1 MAQEYDKIFREVL
14 RDLFPAVARK
24 VLGIPAGHYKPLP
37 GDLQYTAEREADQVW
52 EVTPETGDS
61 FILHCELQST
71 NDKQMLSRMMLYH
84 AFLHYQHKR
93 PIRQFVLYVGKEAL
107 RMEHRLQT
115 DALSYR
121 YGLVDLKS
129 FPYQTFLDS
138 DHSQEVLLAILA
150 DFGGEAAG
158 LIAEKILAKLRQS
171 TSGTL
176 ELSQRTVQLARL
188 ALLRNLST
196 TVLTAAQHMA
206 LDIDITEDALYQLG
220 IQKGEQTGLQKGK
233 EEGEQRGEQ
242 KGKEETALNMLREGF
257 AEDVVTRITNLPAE
271 RIAQLRQQLE
281 AGK

>member
-1 MAQEYDKIFREVL
+1 MAQDYDKIFREVL

-24 VLGIPAGHYKPLP
+24 VLGIPAGAYQPLP
-37 GDLQYTAEREADQVW
+37 GDLQYTAQREADQLW
-52 EVTPETGDS
+52 LVTPPEGEP
-61 FILHCELQST
+61 FILHCEFQST

-84 AFLHYQHKR
+84 AFLHYQR
-93 PIRQFVLYVGKEAL
+93 QLPIRQFVIYVGREAL
-107 RMEHRLQT
+107 RMEYQLET
-115 DALSYR
+115 DSFSYR
-121 YGLVDLKS
+121 YGLVDLRS
-129 FPYQTFLDS
+129 FPDQTFLES

-150 DFGGEAAG
+150 DFGGQEAG
-158 LIAEKILAKLRQS
+158 LIAQKILAKLRQS